1 MAEQVADKPI
11 MTRYAAECTRT
22 YLRRDAWA
30 GQDYRAPVNMLLDWL
45 DTIIALH
52 QLLEAAGVT
61 VPVAAAETGKCQEE
75 EQG

>member
-11 MTRYAAECTRT
+11 MTRWQAEVTHE
-22 YLRRDAWA
+22 YLSRDAWA

-45 DTIIALH
+45 ETIIALH

-61 VPVAAAETGKCQEE
+61 VPVSEE
-75 EQG
+75 AKE